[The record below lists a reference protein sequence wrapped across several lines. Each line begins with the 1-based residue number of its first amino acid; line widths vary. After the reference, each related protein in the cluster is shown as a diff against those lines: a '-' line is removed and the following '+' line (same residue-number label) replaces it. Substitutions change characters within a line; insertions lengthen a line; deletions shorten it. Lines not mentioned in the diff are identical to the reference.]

1 MGKLLFIALSFFAS
15 SFLKQALLGA
25 GLGLLSGVFVLTLV
39 NQYIGQAVTSMSS
52 IGSVAGL
59 MGLAGLDVA
68 LSIVIGAVVCRATI
82 SSLSVRLSK
91 S

>member
-1 MGKLLFIALSFFAS
+1 MGKLIYIALSFFAS
-15 SFLKQALLGA
+15 NLIKQALLGA
-25 GLGLLSGVFVLTLV
+25 GLGILSGAFVLTLV
-39 NQYIGQAVTSMSS
+39 NQYINEAVTSMSS
-52 IGSVAGL
+52 IGSVGGL

-82 SSLSVRLSK
+82 SSLSIRLTK

>member
-25 GLGLLSGVFVLTLV
+25 GLGLLSGAFVLTLV
-39 NQYIGQAVTSMSS
+39 NQYINQAVSSMSS

-82 SSLSVRLSK
+82 SSLSIRLSK
-91 S
+91 A